1 VAPFDATKS
10 RYSSRHERWIE
21 GMEMAQRVL
30 VTAGASGIGKEIA
43 RAFVAN
49 GATVCVCDI
58 DTMALQ
64 TASKEVS
71 GLLTQVCD
79 ISKRQDIERMVP
91 GAVAALGG
99 LDVLVNNA
107 GISGP
112 TASVEEM
119 DPDAWEKVMQVDLTG
134 TFNVTRM
141 AIPHLKKSSA
151 GAIINMSSVAGRFG
165 YANRSPYCTAKWGLI
180 GFTKTLSIELGA
192 HGIRANAILPGAVG
206 GARIERVFEGR
217 AQATH
222 RPIEEIREQAMA
234 VQSIKQLVDPE
245 DIAALAVFLASDAAK
260 SISGQMLPI
269 DNDMQSA
276 Q

>member
-1 VAPFDATKS
+1 
-10 RYSSRHERWIE
+10 
-21 GMEMAQRVL
+21 MAQRVL

-43 RAFVAN
+43 RAFA
-49 GATVCVCDI
+49 ASAAKVCVCDI
-58 DTMALQ
+58 DEAALR
-64 TASKEVS
+64 AAAKDIP
-71 GLLTQVCD
+71 GLITRLCD
-79 ISKRQDIERMVP
+79 VSKRRDIERMVP
-91 GAVAALGG
+91 DAVGALGG

-112 TASVEEM
+112 TAPVEAM

-134 TFNVTRM
+134 TFNVTRL

-151 GAIINMSSVAGRFG
+151 GVIINMSSVAGRFG

-192 HGIRANAILPGAVG
+192 YGIRANAILPGAVAG
-206 GARIERVFEGR
+206 PRIEKVFEGR

-222 RPIEEIREQAMA
+222 KPLDEVRKEAMA
-234 VQSIKQLVDPE
+234 AQSIKRLVEPK

-269 DNDMQSA
+269 DNDMQTTGG
-276 Q
+276 